1 MNNRDHR
8 AGPRTPLTGPDGPG
22 AENPDALYE
31 AALYEAALYEAA
43 LGHMQAGRYLDAQI
57 CCERVL
63 AINSSHADTLG
74 LMGLLSHRA
83 GQYDLAVEWMTR
95 AIRSDPKPQYLGNLG
110 TMLLRQERHEDALK
124 AFDKAIQLKPDDSE
138 LWHNLGNTL
147 LKLDR
152 PDDALLTFQ
161 HVIKLNP
168 QHRGAAFKSGHLL
181 YNQKRFE
188 EALKH
193 FDLCDELQPDHALT
207 LQMRAVSLL
216 GLKRLEEA
224 LAVNRRAHALAPDNA
239 ETHSNMGEILRQLSN
254 RQEEALQWFDR
265 ALEIRPDLIPA
276 LQNKAALLI
285 QLHRFEAAIAVNQR
299 LCEIKPDDALTL
311 YFIAQLQL
319 MIGNF
324 QAGWIGREARWNV
337 PGLPIAYPKFS
348 QPLWLGREAIEGKII
363 LVYVDEGLG
372 DTIQFVRYVPLLAER
387 GARVVLVVHDALHPL
402 LSGLSGVSECLPR
415 SADPLPPFDMYCPIC
430 SLPAAFGTQLDT
442 IPSLTRYLPPL
453 DEKRVQAWEERLG
466 PHDKLRVGFVWSGNP
481 KHPDDQ
487 NRSLPLHMFSCLL
500 DIDATFVS
508 LQKDPRPDDKAV
520 LERTDIVDL
529 TAHLTDFVET
539 AALVSCLD
547 LVITVDTSVA
557 HLAGAQGCP
566 TWILLPYV
574 PDWRWLLD
582 REDSP
587 WYPTVRLFRQ
597 TETRDYGE
605 VLDRVRGEL
614 LKLSSARQPLE
625 EPF

>member
-1 MNNRDHR
+1 MTPHDHR
-8 AGPRTPLTGPDGPG
+8 AAPGKPTTSPVDMG
-22 AENPDALYE
+22 AENPDALFGFYE
-31 AALYEAALYEAA
+31 TA

-83 GQYDLAVEWMTR
+83 GQHDLAVEWMTR

-110 TMLLRQERHEDALK
+110 TMLLRQERHEEALK
-124 AFDKAIQLKPDDSE
+124 AFDKAIQLKPDDAE
-138 LWHNLGNTL
+138 LWSNLGSTL
-147 LKLDR
+147 LRLDR
-152 PDDALLTFQ
+152 PDDALLTFE

-168 QHRGAAFKSGHLL
+168 QHRGAAFKIGHLL
-181 YNQKRFE
+181 YNRKRFE
-188 EALKH
+188 EALKY

-207 LQMRAVSLL
+207 LQMRALSLL

-224 LAVNRRAHALAPDNA
+224 LVINRRAHALDPDNA
-239 ETHSNMGEILRQLSN
+239 ETRGNMGEILRGLPN
-254 RQEEALQWFDR
+254 RQEEALQWYDR
-265 ALEIRPDLIPA
+265 ALEIRPDSVPV
-276 LQNKAALLI
+276 LQSKAALLI
-285 QLHRFEAAIAVNQR
+285 QLHRFEEAIAVNRR
-299 LCEIKPDDALTL
+299 LCEIKPDDALTP

-324 QAGWIGREARWNV
+324 QDGWIGREARWNV
-337 PGLPIAYPKFS
+337 PGLPIAYLKFS
-348 QPLWLGREAIEGKII
+348 KPIWLGKQAVEGKTVLI
-363 LVYVDEGLG
+363 YADEGLG

-387 GARVVLVVHDALHPL
+387 GARVILVVQDALHPL
-402 LSGLSGVSECLPR
+402 LSGLSGVSECLPK
-415 SADPLPPFDMYCPIC
+415 SASQLPAFDMYCPIC
-430 SLPAAFGTQLDT
+430 SLPAAFETQLDT
-442 IPSLTRYLPPL
+442 IPSAARYLPLP
-453 DEKRVQAWEERLG
+453 DDKRVQIWQERLG

-481 KHPDDQ
+481 KHADDQ
-487 NRSLPLHMFSCLL
+487 NRSLPLQMLSCLL

-508 LQKDPRPDDKAV
+508 LQKDPRPDDRAV
-520 LERTDIVDL
+520 LQRTDIIDL

-539 AALVSCLD
+539 AALVACLD

-557 HLAGAQGCP
+557 HLAGAMGCP

-587 WYPTVRLFRQ
+587 WYPTTRLFRQ
-597 TETRDYGE
+597 TEARDYGE
-605 VLDRVRGEL
+605 VLDLVRHAL
-614 LKLSSARQPLE
+614 LKLSSAR
-625 EPF
+625 

>member
-1 MNNRDHR
+1 
-8 AGPRTPLTGPDGPG
+8 
-22 AENPDALYE
+22 
-31 AALYEAALYEAA
+31 
-43 LGHMQAGRYLDAQI
+43 MQAGQYLDAQI
-57 CCERVL
+57 CCEQVL
-63 AINSSHADTLG
+63 AINGSHADTLH

-83 GQYDLAVEWMTR
+83 GQYDLAVAWMTR
-95 AIRSDPKPQYLGNLG
+95 AIQNDPKPQYLGNLG
-110 TMLLRQERHEDALK
+110 TMLLRQERYEEALK
-124 AFDKAIQLKPDDSE
+124 AFDKAIQLKSEDAE
-138 LWHNLGNTL
+138 LWKNLGNTL

-168 QHRGAAFKSGHLL
+168 HHRDAAYKSGHLL

-188 EALKH
+188 EALKY
-193 FDLCDELQPDHALT
+193 FDLCDELQPNHALT

-216 GLKRLEEA
+216 SLKRLEEA
-224 LAVNRRAHALAPDNA
+224 LEVNRLAHALAPDS
-239 ETHSNMGEILRQLSN
+239 EEILFNMGEILRGVPN

-265 ALEIRPDLIPA
+265 ALEIRPDSIPF
-276 LQNKAALLI
+276 LDNKAALLI
-285 QLHRFEAAIAVNQR
+285 QLHRFEEAIAVNQR
-299 LCEIKPDDALTL
+299 LSNIKPDNALTL
-311 YFIAQLQL
+311 YFISQLQL

-348 QPLWLGREAIEGKII
+348 QPKWLGEEAVEGKTV
-363 LVYVDEGLG
+363 LVYFDEGLG

-387 GARVVLVVHDALHPL
+387 GARVVLVVQDALHPL
-402 LSGLSGVSECLPR
+402 LSGLSGVSECLPK
-415 SADPLPPFDMYCPIC
+415 SASLLPAFDMYCPVC
-430 SLPAAFGTQLDT
+430 SLPAAFGTRLDT
-442 IPSLTRYLPPL
+442 IPSGARYLPPPN
-453 DEKRVQAWEERLG
+453 EKRVQAWEERLG
-466 PHDKLRVGFVWSGNP
+466 PRDKLRVGFVWSGNP

-487 NRSLPLHMFSCLL
+487 NRSLPLQMLSCLL
-500 DIDATFVS
+500 DLDATFVS
-508 LQKDPRPDDKAV
+508 LQKDPRPSDKAV

-529 TAHLTDFVET
+529 TTHLTDFVET

-557 HLAGAQGCP
+557 HLAAALGCP

-582 REDSP
+582 RDDSP

-597 TETRDYGE
+597 DATRDYGSVVAQVRSE
-605 VLDRVRGEL
+605 LDVMIAGRPR
-614 LKLSSARQPLE
+614 
-625 EPF
+625 

>member
-1 MNNRDHR
+1 MNRHDHR
-8 AGPRTPLTGPDGPG
+8 AAPG
-22 AENPDALYE
+22 KPPTSPGDPGTENPD
-31 AALYEAALYEAA
+31 ALYEAA
-43 LGHMQAGRYLDAQI
+43 LGHMQAERYLDAQI

-63 AINSSHADTLG
+63 AIDNSHADTLG

-95 AIRSDPKPQYLGNLG
+95 AIRSDPKPQYLGNLA
-110 TMLLRQERHEDALK
+110 TMLLRQERHEEALK
-124 AFDKAIQLKPDDSE
+124 ALDKAIQLKPDDSG

-152 PDDALLTFQ
+152 PDDALLTFE
-161 HVIKLNP
+161 HVIELNP

-188 EALKH
+188 EALKY

-224 LAVNRRAHALAPDNA
+224 LAVNRRAHALDPDNA

-254 RQEEALQWFDR
+254 RPEEALQWFDR

-276 LQNKAALLI
+276 LQNKAASLI

-324 QAGWIGREARWNV
+324 QDGWIGREARWNV

-348 QPLWLGREAIEGKII
+348 QPLWLGQEAIEGKTI

-387 GARVVLVVHDALHPL
+387 GARVVLVVHDALRPL
-402 LSGLSGVSECLPR
+402 LSGLSGVLECLPR
-415 SADPLPPFDMYCPIC
+415 SQTRCLHSTCTAR
-430 SLPAAFGTQLDT
+430 SAACRPRSERGSIRFHPKRGTCRH
-442 IPSLTRYLPPL
+442 LTRSAYKRGRSVSGSGVLAHTANYGSGWFGPAIPGIRTIKTALCRCKYFRACSTSMRPL
-453 DEKRVQAWEERLG
+453 
-466 PHDKLRVGFVWSGNP
+466 
-481 KHPDDQ
+481 
-487 NRSLPLHMFSCLL
+487 
-500 DIDATFVS
+500 
-508 LQKDPRPDDKAV
+508 
-520 LERTDIVDL
+520 
-529 TAHLTDFVET
+529 
-539 AALVSCLD
+539 
-547 LVITVDTSVA
+547 
-557 HLAGAQGCP
+557 
-566 TWILLPYV
+566 
-574 PDWRWLLD
+574 
-582 REDSP
+582 
-587 WYPTVRLFRQ
+587 
-597 TETRDYGE
+597 
-605 VLDRVRGEL
+605 
-614 LKLSSARQPLE
+614 
-625 EPF
+625 